1 MTESALSPQLRS
13 SPRSKSCQIGDASC
27 RPWLSIE
34 PLEHT
39 QTPRRRIR
47 YGAPARL
54 AGTLPNRNASSVL
67 PPSSGC
73 FYSPIHRTR
82 MSDGR
87 RGGDFVR
94 FTGAPCLLW
103 IYSSGHQSGLAIAHS
118 TGKFRLRRM
127 TKGQSVLQG
136 KRKLQDFLPSLCRFL
151 PCLLV
156 FLVLGFS
163 GRAQVSPSSAPAGPK
178 QEYLVYVVCESADK
192 IVLIRFGPGGARIE
206 SQMRI
211 GLMPMDV
218 NGPHG
223 IAVSP
228 DKQYFYVSVG
238 HGRPEG
244 SVWKYRAGTDTV
256 IKYTSLG
263 LFPATTDIT
272 PDGNFIYVA
281 NANFHGDMAP
291 SSISVV
297 ATDQMIEVKRIPTCT
312 MPHGSRLNHAGTK
325 HYSACMM
332 DDMLVE
338 IDTRKF
344 AVDRYFM
351 LAQGKEMGMT
361 GAPAADSMGDQKM
374 SDQNMT
380 DPKTTDHNVSNHK
393 TSDHKTLCTPTWA
406 QPSNDGSIV
415 YVACNQSNEIVAI
428 NTDTW
433 TLARRF
439 PAGTGVYNLAMTR
452 DGRLIATNKRGQSV
466 SIFDPA
472 TWRELATIPTQRKV
486 VHGAVVSPDDR
497 YAFISVEGVGSEPG
511 TVEVI
516 DLGSLKTVATVDV
529 PPQAAGIDFWKMEPS
544 TKMETSKQ

>member
-1 MTESALSPQLRS
+1 MQGSAVSHLPNSPLSLPS
-13 SPRSKSCQIGDASC
+13 SPC
-27 RPWLSIE
+27 RL
-34 PLEHT
+34 L
-39 QTPRRRIR
+39 
-47 YGAPARL
+47 
-54 AGTLPNRNASSVL
+54 
-67 PPSSGC
+67 
-73 FYSPIHRTR
+73 
-82 MSDGR
+82 
-87 RGGDFVR
+87 FV
-94 FTGAPCLLW
+94 
-103 IYSSGHQSGLAIAHS
+103 
-118 TGKFRLRRM
+118 
-127 TKGQSVLQG
+127 
-136 KRKLQDFLPSLCRFL
+136 
-151 PCLLV
+151 LLV
-156 FLVLGFS
+156 FLALDVS
-163 GRAQVSPSSAPAGPK
+163 GRAQNVPASSPAPT
-178 QEYLVYVVCESADK
+178 QDYLVYVVCESADRV
-192 IVLIRFGPGGARIE
+192 VLIRFGPGGAKIE

-223 IAVSP
+223 IVVSP
-228 DKQYFYVSVG
+228 DKQTFYVSVG
-238 HGRPEG
+238 HGRPDG

-281 NANFHGDMAP
+281 NANFHGDMVP

-351 LAQGKEMGMT
+351 LAAGKEMGMT
-361 GAPAADSMGDQKM
+361 GAPAAHGVGDHSMGDQKM
-374 SDQNMT
+374 
-380 DPKTTDHNVSNHK
+380 TDHEPV
-393 TSDHKTLCTPTWA
+393 CTPTWA

-415 YVACNQSNEIVAI
+415 YVACNQSNEIVAVK
-428 NTDTW
+428 TDTW
-433 TLARRF
+433 TLVRRF
-439 PAGTGVYNLAMTR
+439 PAGTGVYNLAMTK

-466 SIFDPA
+466 SIFDP
-472 TWRELATIPTQRKV
+472 TTGRELAKLPTQRKV

-497 YAFISVEGVGSEPG
+497 YAFISVEGVGAEPG

-544 TKMETSKQ
+544 KAKTSLVVGRSPVLAND

>member
-1 MTESALSPQLRS
+1 MKPIFF
-13 SPRSKSCQIGDASC
+13 SPRKNPSGDCSSK
-27 RPWLSIE
+27 
-34 PLEHT
+34 
-39 QTPRRRIR
+39 
-47 YGAPARL
+47 
-54 AGTLPNRNASSVL
+54 
-67 PPSSGC
+67 
-73 FYSPIHRTR
+73 RT
-82 MSDGR
+82 
-87 RGGDFVR
+87 
-94 FTGAPCLLW
+94 
-103 IYSSGHQSGLAIAHS
+103 
-118 TGKFRLRRM
+118 
-127 TKGQSVLQG
+127 
-136 KRKLQDFLPSLCRFL
+136 
-151 PCLLV
+151 LLV
-156 FLVLGFS
+156 LCLVFVALAS
-163 GRAQVSPSSAPAGPK
+163 TGRAQSSSEPSPKSPT
-178 QEYLVYVVCESADK
+178 QDYLIYVVCESADK
-192 IVLIRFGPGGARIE
+192 IVLIRFGPGGAKIE
-206 SQMRI
+206 SQMRT

-228 DKQYFYVSVG
+228 DKEYFYVSEG
-238 HGRPEG
+238 HGRPDG

-281 NANFHGDMAP
+281 NANFHGDMVP

-325 HYSACMM
+325 HYSVCMM

-344 AVDRYFM
+344 AVARYFM

-361 GAPAADSMGDQKM
+361 GAPFAHATADH
-374 SDQNMT
+374 NMT
-380 DPKTTDHNVSNHK
+380 EHK
-393 TSDHKTLCTPTWA
+393 PVCTPTWA
-406 QPSNDGSIV
+406 QPSNDGSVI
-415 YVACNQSNEIVAI
+415 YVACNQSNEIVAV

-439 PAGTGVYNLAMTR
+439 PAGTGVYNLAMTK

-466 SIFDPA
+466 SVFDPV
-472 TWRELATIPTQRKV
+472 TGKELAKIPTQRKI

-516 DLGSLKTVATVDV
+516 DLSSLKTVATVDV
-529 PPQAAGIDFWKMEPS
+529 GPQAAGIDFWKTEPS
-544 TKMETSKQ
+544 K